1 MFLITVAASNN
12 YRHESCVSATLFS
25 GLASLNP
32 IPIGQGW
39 NQPLYERHVTKSGRN
54 RVKSGF
60 ELLMR
65 HLIIAVF

>member
-32 IPIGQGW
+32 IPISQGW
-39 NQPLYERHVTKSGRN
+39 NQPLYERHVTKFGRN
-54 RVKSGF
+54 RVNYKEVQQQHVLRLCSF
-60 ELLMR
+60 
-65 HLIIAVF
+65 